1 MPELLSQYISINPRV
16 CNGKPVLKG
25 TRIPLT
31 VVLDQLAGGCSH
43 QDPLRKYPELIEEQI
58 QAVFRYC
65 GAIIGDT
72 EDELIPA

>member
-1 MPELLSQYISINPRV
+1 MPGLLDDYISIEPRV

-31 VVLDQLAGGCSH
+31 VVLDQLASGASL
-43 QDPLRKYPELIEEQI
+43 QDLLRKYPELVEEQI

-65 GAIIGDT
+65 GAVIEHTD
-72 EDELIPA
+72 DELVPA